1 MSLLDYTGPI
11 YRQTKKKFF
20 LEDECK
26 ILIESELQVD
36 SMASKAVNVRFIC
49 TLQYSIFK
57 YSVGFWSHARVF
69 SFFNSFVVS
78 YERLIWLTRL
88 LFYALMV
95 SLWYPPTRVSDAN
108 SSPVISVELCPG
120 NAQGVMG
127 KRKPLFPPCAL
138 RRGLGRVSS
147 ECL

>member
-49 TLQYSIFK
+49 TLQQSIFK

-69 SFFNSFVVS
+69 FFLIPSWYHMNYSF
-78 YERLIWLTRL
+78 
-88 LFYALMV
+88 
-95 SLWYPPTRVSDAN
+95 D
-108 SSPVISVELCPG
+108 
-120 NAQGVMG
+120 
-127 KRKPLFPPCAL
+127 
-138 RRGLGRVSS
+138 
-147 ECL
+147 